1 MLSDERGDIAQSM
14 AILEYLEEL
23 EPTPAL
29 LPSDPFLRAKTRQLA
44 EVINGGVQPLQNL
57 RVLKHLGK
65 VNGLTQEETRAWA
78 KHWIGEGLNAF
89 QDLVKDT
96 AGEFCVGDQVTFADL
111 FLVPQLYNARR
122 FGVSINHF
130 PLLLDIEARLSTLEA
145 LPKRTQS
152 GNPTRQVTLG
162 FGDKVRRRSYFFSFW
177 LASQGRPLFFNVF
190 REKATP
196 APERFVTTGHQ
207 LRREDEG
214 VPLFKRQRF

>member
-1 MLSDERGDIAQSM
+1 MSLQLRSYYRSSCSWRVRIALNWKNLNYRVLPVHLVNNGGEQFNFEMRRRNPMREVPVLSDERGDIAQSM

-44 EVINGGVQPLQNL
+44 EVINSGVQPLQNL

-96 AGEFCVGDQVTFADL
+96 AGEFLRGRPSHFRRPVFGASALQRAKV
-111 FLVPQLYNARR
+111 RR
-122 FGVSINHF
+122 FGQ
-130 PLLLDIEARLSTLEA
+130 PLPAA
-145 LPKRTQS
+145 S
-152 GNPTRQVTLG
+152 G
-162 FGDKVRRRSYFFSFW
+162 
-177 LASQGRPLFFNVF
+177 
-190 REKATP
+190 
-196 APERFVTTGHQ
+196 H
-207 LRREDEG
+207 
-214 VPLFKRQRF
+214 

>member
-1 MLSDERGDIAQSM
+1 MSLQLRSYYRSSCSWRVRIALNWKNLNYRVLPVHLVNNGGEQFNFEMRRRNPMREVPVLSDERGDIAQSM

-44 EVINGGVQPLQNL
+44 EVINSGVQPLQNL

-89 QDLVKDT
+89 QELVKDT
-96 AGEFCVGDQVTFADL
+96 AGDFCVGDQVTFADL

-122 FGVSINHF
+122 FGVSVNHF

-145 LPKRTQS
+145 
-152 GNPTRQVTLG
+152 
-162 FGDKVRRRSYFFSFW
+162 F
-177 LASQGRPLFFNVF
+177 A
-190 REKATP
+190 KAH
-196 APERFVTTGHQ
+196 PERQ
-207 LRREDEG
+207 PDAA
-214 VPLFKRQRF
+214 